1 MGKLYPI
8 VLPFVAVGTALAIGI
23 SIGLIFL
30 GITDA
35 IGSNATL
42 VFGTLL
48 TIAVMAVAVL
58 LSIRVEKGYHE
69 GTAKRRLSD

>member
-8 VLPFVAVGTALAIGI
+8 ILPFAAVGIALAIGI

-35 IGSNATL
+35 ISANATL

-58 LSIRVEKGYHE
+58 LPMRVEKEYHE
-69 GTAKRRLSD
+69 GTAERRLSD

>member
-8 VLPFVAVGTALAIGI
+8 ILPFAAVGIALAIGI

-35 IGSNATL
+35 ISANATL

-58 LSIRVEKGYHE
+58 LSMRVEKEYHE
-69 GTAKRRLSD
+69 GTAERRLSD